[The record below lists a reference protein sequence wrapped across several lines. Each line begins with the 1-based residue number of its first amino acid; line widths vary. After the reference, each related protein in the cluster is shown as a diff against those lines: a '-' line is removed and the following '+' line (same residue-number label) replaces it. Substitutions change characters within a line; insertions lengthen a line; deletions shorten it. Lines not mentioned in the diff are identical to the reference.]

1 MLLRSVSGD
10 FVLDTIG
17 HFSIWLLYK
26 RLPQK
31 EHQNMQKD
39 KNKEYKNQ
47 PNITPL
53 PEGKKFHKRKPPL
66 QDWVE
71 AILFAFVVAMIIRNY
86 TFQNFMIPSSSME
99 KTLLTG
105 DFLVAN
111 KVKYFFTDPKRE
123 DIVTFRYPKIEEG
136 TPEHPQYK
144 SNFIKLFHPL
154 YINKERAFQKYPF
167 TAFHISY
174 YARKNVVKRVIG
186 MPGDIIEVKDKIVYI
201 NGEEFTRGYECY
213 GMAIPSPPASPRVID
228 DHTFLENQ
236 IDHITWGKTADD
248 IWYEP
253 YRVKGES
260 GEHRKIFNRDW
271 FGPIKVPQGKYFV
284 MGDNRDVSE
293 DSRYWGFL
301 DRSDI
306 TGSPW
311 LIFFSRG
318 IEYNKLYDTP
328 HVRWNRIFRLAR

>member
-1 MLLRSVSGD
+1 MKERLRIV
-10 FVLDTIG
+10 
-17 HFSIWLLYK
+17 
-26 RLPQK
+26 
-31 EHQNMQKD
+31 
-39 KNKEYKNQ
+39 KNKESLANM
-47 PNITPL
+47 PSRSPL
-53 PEGKKFHKRKPPL
+53 PEGKKFHRRKPQI
-66 QDWVE
+66 QDWAE

-111 KVKYFFTDPKRE
+111 KLKYYFTDPKRE

-136 TPEHPQYK
+136 TPEHPDYK
-144 SNFIKLFHPL
+144 NQFIKIFHPI
-154 YINKERAFQKYPF
+154 YINKAKAFSMVPPF
-167 TAFHISY
+167 TAFHLSY

-186 MPGDIIEVKDKIVYI
+186 MPGDTIELRDKIVYV

-213 GMAIPSPPASPRVID
+213 GEAYPSPPLSPRLVTERTLKPGTLDPISMSD
-228 DHTFLENQ
+228 
-236 IDHITWGKTADD
+236 
-248 IWYEP
+248 WYEP
-253 YRVKGES
+253 YRAETDS
-260 GEHRKIFNRDW
+260 SSTNLRYNRDW
-271 FGPIKVPQGKYFV
+271 FGPIKVPEGKYFV

-301 DRSDI
+301 ERTDI

-311 LIFFSRG
+311 LIFWSKG

-328 HVRWNRIFRLAR
+328 HIRWNRIFRLAK

>member
-1 MLLRSVSGD
+1 MN
-10 FVLDTIG
+10 
-17 HFSIWLLYK
+17 K
-26 RLPQK
+26 RKIEKLSKPTSSL
-31 EHQNMQKD
+31 
-39 KNKEYKNQ
+39 
-47 PNITPL
+47 TPL
-53 PEGKKFHKRKPPL
+53 PEDRKFHRRKPGL

-111 KVKYFFTDPKRE
+111 KVKYFFQNPQRE

-136 TPEHPQYK
+136 TPEHPLYTH
-144 SNFIKLFHPL
+144 NFIKLFSPL
-154 YINKERAFQKYPF
+154 YFNKEQAFSKQPI
-167 TAFHISY
+167 TAFHITY

-186 MPGDIIEVKDKIVYI
+186 MPGDTIEIRDKIVYL
-201 NGEEFTRGYECY
+201 NGEEYNQGYECY
-213 GMAIPSPPASPRVID
+213 GMAFPSPPESPRVIQ
-228 DHTFLENQ
+228 DHRYEENEL
-236 IDHITWGKTADD
+236 DYITWNKSKDE

-253 YRVKGES
+253 YRVES
-260 GEHRKIFNRDW
+260 DTLSTRKVFNRDW
-271 FGPIKVPQGKYFV
+271 FGPIKVPEGKYFV

-301 DRSDI
+301 DRTDI

-328 HVRWNRIFRLAR
+328 HVRWDRIFRLAK

>member
-1 MLLRSVSGD
+1 MLKTKMDKEARLSY
-10 FVLDTIG
+10 TI
-17 HFSIWLLYK
+17 S
-26 RLPQK
+26 
-31 EHQNMQKD
+31 
-39 KNKEYKNQ
+39 
-47 PNITPL
+47 PL
-53 PEGKKFHKRKPPL
+53 PEGKKFHKRKPAL

-86 TFQNFMIPSSSME
+86 TFQNFVIPSSSME

-111 KVKYFFTDPKRE
+111 KVKYFFGEPKRE

-144 SNFIKLFHPL
+144 DNFIRVFHPI
-154 YINKERAFQKYPF
+154 YINKSTSFSKFPL
-167 TAFHISY
+167 TAFHITY

-186 MPGDIIEVKDKIVYI
+186 MPGDTIEVRDKIVYL
-201 NGEEFTRGYECY
+201 NGKEFNRGYECY
-213 GMAIPSPPASPRVID
+213 GMAFPYPPASPQVID
-228 DHTFLENQ
+228 DHRYMENQ
-236 IDHITWGKTADD
+236 VDHITWGKNPDE

-253 YRVKGES
+253 YRVKADS
-260 GEHRKIFNRDW
+260 LTHRKVFNRDW
-271 FGPIKVPQGKYFV
+271 FGPITVPEGKYFV

-328 HVRWNRIFRLAR
+328 HVRWNRIFRMAR